1 MTQGLQTKTWPES
14 LERVFSVNTSDGSG
28 AQVGYRHAR
37 GGDLVD
43 SYPAGTHDLELFV
56 NGHADPAALHEL
68 TKQILTDRPQC
79 RRIVLA
85 VTEGHLESID
95 WAEQAGY
102 RYVVDVETAEGAF
115 SLLVTEPDW
124 VIEQPAILEDIPLDK

>member
-1 MTQGLQTKTWPES
+1 MTQGLQTKAWPES
-14 LERVFSVNTSDGSG
+14 LEQVFSIAGTDGTTS
-28 AQVGYRHAR
+28 QVGYRHAR
-37 GGDLVD
+37 SGDLVD
-43 SYPAGTHDLELFV
+43 SYPAGSHDLELFV
-56 NGHADPAALHEL
+56 EGHANPTVLRQL
-68 TKQILTDRPQC
+68 TSQILADTPQC

-85 VTEGHLESID
+85 VEEGHLESID